1 MKKLFDFKHFKGDLF
16 GGITAGIVALP
27 LALAFGVSSGLGP
40 SAGLY
45 GAIFVSFFAALFGGT
60 NTQISGP
67 TAPMTAVSM
76 VVIAGLVAAF
86 DGDVAKA
93 LPAIL
98 TVFLLA
104 GIMQV
109 GLGFLGLGKYIK
121 YIPYPV
127 VSGFMTAIGVI
138 ILITQILPAIGY
150 YPKED
155 TAFVN
160 QFKPHAEEIILDNIL
175 AEEAEEGFLVLEDFK
190 ETIERAEMITP
201 IQVLKESQTL
211 ASKDASGV
219 IGALKILPRALK
231 NISWLEFLL
240 AAGTIFIIYGFKR
253 ITTKV
258 PSTLVA
264 LVVMSGIAIG
274 FNLNYRPIEEIPSGL
289 PIPNFEIFTNFSFGN
304 ITPYIFTALTLAL
317 LGAIDSLLTSVV
329 ADNMTK
335 TKHKP
340 NKELIGQGIGNSVAA
355 IFGGIPGAG
364 ATIRTVVNI
373 NAGGK
378 TRLSGMVAG
387 VLLLVVLLAIG
398 PIASMIPA
406 AVLAGILITV
416 GIGVMDYKGLKA
428 IPYMPRPEVVI
439 MIVVLVLSSVWNL
452 VYAVGIGL
460 VIASLMF
467 VKKIGDLTAER
478 SDVKSLTKET
488 AWVDETEF
496 PEDFKEVV
504 FIKHIKG
511 PLFFGSTSDFQ
522 NLMKQIPE
530 SASII
535 IIRMGRMQYID
546 QSGLYVLEDELIEL
560 TRQGKTVLFVDVL
573 EQPRALLENI
583 DIIPDLVPEE
593 QIFEKFDDCTSWIK
607 KNILKIDEDFKNRTQ
622 TKETQNSLTPKEAHN
637 ILVEGNK
644 RFAKNL
650 KAQRNLQDQVFETSE
665 GQYPFAVIL
674 SCIDSRVPAELVFDQ
689 GIGDIFSVRVA
700 GNVVNKDVL
709 GSMEYA
715 CNVAGS
721 KIVVVMGHTKC
732 GAVTAACKHVELG
745 NITPLLEKI
754 KPAINIVSKGNEEL
768 TDEQIEEVSFEN
780 VNVSIE
786 QIRKESPILAEMEK
800 NGEIEIVGASYD
812 VNTGLVE
819 FH

>member
-45 GAIFVSFFAALFGGT
+45 GAIFVGFFAALFGGT
-60 NTQISGP
+60 STQISGP

-76 VVIAGLVAAF
+76 VAIAGLIATF
-86 DGDVAKA
+86 DGDVTKA

-98 TVFLLA
+98 TVFVLA
-104 GIMQV
+104 GLMQV
-109 GLGFLGLGKYIK
+109 GFGLLGVGKYIK

-138 ILITQILPAIGY
+138 ILITQIAPSVGY

-155 TAFVN
+155 VAFV
-160 QFKPHAEEIILDNIL
+160 QEFKPQAEEILLDNIL
-175 AEEAEEGFLVLEDFK
+175 KEEADEGFLVLDNFK
-190 ETIERAEMITP
+190 ETINRAELITP
-201 IQVLKESQTL
+201 EQIEQESQTL
-211 ASKDASGV
+211 ASNDASGV
-219 IGALKILPRALK
+219 FGAIKVLPRALG
-231 NISWLEFLL
+231 NINWLELLL
-240 AAGTIFIIYGFKR
+240 AAGTIIIIYGFKR

-264 LVVMSGIAIG
+264 LIVMSGVAVG
-274 FNLNYRPIEEIPSGL
+274 FGLNYRPIEEIPSGL
-289 PIPNFEIFTNFSFGN
+289 PIPNLAIFTTFELGN
-304 ITPYIFTALTLAL
+304 ITPYILTALTLAL

-335 TKHKP
+335 TKHQS
-340 NKELIGQGIGNSVAA
+340 NKELIGQGLGNSIAA
-355 IFGGIPGAG
+355 IFGGLPGAG

-373 NAGGK
+373 NAGGR
-378 TRLSGMVAG
+378 TRLSGMFAG
-387 VLLLVVLLAIG
+387 IMLLVVLLALG
-398 PIASMIPA
+398 PVASQIPA
-406 AVLAGILITV
+406 AVLAGILVTV

-428 IPYMPRPEVVI
+428 IPYMPKPEVAI
-439 MIVVLVLSSVWNL
+439 MIVVLILSSVWNL

-460 VIASLMF
+460 VMASLMF
-467 VKKIGDLTAER
+467 VKKIGDLTAEQ
-478 SDVKSLTKET
+478 SDVKPLTKEK
-488 AWVDETEF
+488 AWADETEF

-504 FIKHIKG
+504 FIKHTKG

-530 SASII
+530 SASIV
-535 IIRMGRMQYID
+535 IIRMERMQYID

-560 TRQGKTVLFVDVL
+560 VRQGKTVLFVDVQQ
-573 EQPRALLENI
+573 QPRNLMEQI
-583 DIIPDLVPEE
+583 DIIPDLIPKE
-593 QIFEKFDDCTSWIK
+593 QIFDTFNECTDWIK
-607 KNILKIDEDFKNRTQ
+607 KNILKIKEDFKNRTQ
-622 TKETQNSLTPKEAHN
+622 TKETQNSLTPKDAHK

-644 RFAKNL
+644 RFVENL
-650 KAQRNLQDQVFETSE
+650 KAQRNYQDQVFETSK
-665 GQYPFAVIL
+665 GQYPFAAIL
-674 SCIDSRVPAELVFDQ
+674 SCIDSRVPVELVFDL

-715 CNVAGS
+715 CKVAGS
-721 KIVVVMGHTKC
+721 KIVVVLGHTKC
-732 GAVTAACKHVELG
+732 GAVTAACKDVKLG
-745 NITPLLEKI
+745 NVTELLDKI
-754 KPAINIVSKGNEEL
+754 KPAINTIRKDNEEL
-768 TDEQIEEVSFEN
+768 TTEQVEAVSFEN
-780 VNVSIE
+780 VNVSIDR
-786 QIRKESPILAEMEK
+786 IRKESPILAEMEK